1 MFEDQIRSNI
11 NRTWVLVI
19 GFIVFFTVLMYLA
32 GWFFSYYYDN
42 PDLATYFLIGA
53 LAFTLLSSWGSYYY
67 SDRIVISSVG
77 ARPADRV
84 QHKRLHDMAEGLQI
98 AAGLPVMPKLYVM
111 NDPSPNAFA
120 TGRNPAHSAIVVT
133 TGLLDILKKD
143 ELEGVLAHEMGH
155 ILNYDILLA
164 TLISVLVGTVIL
176 ISHFFWRWMWYF
188 GGGRRRGGG
197 GSGGGAAVLVM
208 LAIAIVFLILAPI
221 AAQLIQLAVS
231 RKREFL
237 ADATSAKLT
246 RYPEGLA
253 KALQKI
259 SSTPTPVARASKA
272 TAHMFID
279 DPLKKPKR
287 SSWLTNLFST
297 HPPIDERV
305 SRLLAM

>member
-11 NRTWVLVI
+11 NRTWVLVVT
-19 GFIVFFTVLMYLA
+19 FIIFFTMLIYVV

-67 SDRIVISSVG
+67 SDSIVITSVG
-77 ARPADRV
+77 ARPADPV
-84 QHKRLHDMAEGLQI
+84 EHKRLYDMVEGLQL
-98 AAGLPVMPKLYVM
+98 ASGLPTMPRLYIM
-111 NDPSPNAFA
+111 DDPSPNAFA

-133 TGLLDILKKD
+133 TGLLDILKND

-176 ISHFFWRWMWYF
+176 ISHFFWRWMWFF

-197 GSGGGAAVLVM
+197 SGGGAMMLVM
-208 LAIAIVFLILAPI
+208 LAIAIIFLILAPI
-221 AAQLIQLAVS
+221 AAQVIQLAVS
-231 RKREFL
+231 RKREYL
-237 ADATSAKLT
+237 ADATSARLT

-259 SSTPTPVARASKA
+259 STAPTPVARASKA

-279 DPLKKPKR
+279 DPFKKQKR
-287 SSWLTNLFST
+287 SSWLANLFST
-297 HPPIDERV
+297 HPPIDERI

>member
-1 MFEDQIRSNI
+1 MFEDQIRGNI
-11 NRTWVLVI
+11 NRTWVLI
-19 GFIVFFTVLMYLA
+19 ITFIVFFTVLIYLV

-77 ARPADRV
+77 ARPADPV
-84 QHKRLHDMAEGLQI
+84 QHKRLYDMVEGLKL
-98 AAGLPVMPKLYVM
+98 ASGMPTMPKLYVM
-111 NDPSPNAFA
+111 DEPSPNAFA
-120 TGRNPAHSAIVVT
+120 TGRNPSHSAIVVT
-133 TGLLDILKKD
+133 SGLLDMLQKD

-176 ISHFFWRWMWYF
+176 ISHFFWRWMWFF

-197 GSGGGAAVLVM
+197 GGGGAFMLVM
-208 LAIAIVFLILAPI
+208 LAIAIIFLILAPI

-231 RKREFL
+231 RKREYL
-237 ADATSAKLT
+237 ADATSARLT

-259 SSTPTPVARASKA
+259 SSASAPVARASKA
-272 TAHMFID
+272 TAHMFIE

-287 SSWLTNLFST
+287 RSWLSNLFST

-305 SRLLAM
+305 SRLHAM

>member
-1 MFEDQIRSNI
+1 M
-11 NRTWVLVI
+11 
-19 GFIVFFTVLMYLA
+19 
-32 GWFFSYYYDN
+32 
-42 PDLATYFLIGA
+42 
-53 LAFTLLSSWGSYYY
+53 
-67 SDRIVISSVG
+67 
-77 ARPADRV
+77 
-84 QHKRLHDMAEGLQI
+84 
-98 AAGLPVMPKLYVM
+98 
-111 NDPSPNAFA
+111 
-120 TGRNPAHSAIVVT
+120 
-133 TGLLDILKKD
+133 LDILRKD

-197 GSGGGAAVLVM
+197 SGGGAAVLIM

-221 AAQLIQLAVS
+221 ASQLIQLAVS
-231 RKREFL
+231 RKREYL
-237 ADATSAKLT
+237 ADATSARLT

-253 KALQKI
+253 NALQKI
-259 SSTPTPVARASKA
+259 SSVSAPVARASKA

-287 SSWLTNLFST
+287 RSWLANLFST
-297 HPPIDERV
+297 HPPTEERV

>member
-19 GFIVFFTVLMYLA
+19 GFVVFFTVLIYLV

-42 PDLATYFLIGA
+42 PDIATYFLIGA
-53 LAFTLLSSWGSYYY
+53 LTFTLLSSWGSYYY

-77 ARPADRV
+77 ARPADPF
-84 QHKRLHDMAEGLQI
+84 QHKRLYDMAEGLQL

-111 NDPSPNAFA
+111 DDPSPNAFA

-197 GSGGGAAVLVM
+197 GSGGSAAVLVM

-237 ADATSAKLT
+237 ADATSARLT

-259 SSTPTPVARASKA
+259 SATPTPVARASKA

-297 HPPIDERV
+297 HPPLEERV